1 MLFTPTRYCVTEIMQ
16 KLYYTDKS
24 CSLISNILILLFSEC
39 YIQKINQ
46 SVYCP
51 MERPKTAMHDRVVL
65 LDSNQMK

>member
-51 MERPKTAMHDRVVL
+51 MERPKTAIIEL
-65 LDSNQMK
+65 FYLIQTK